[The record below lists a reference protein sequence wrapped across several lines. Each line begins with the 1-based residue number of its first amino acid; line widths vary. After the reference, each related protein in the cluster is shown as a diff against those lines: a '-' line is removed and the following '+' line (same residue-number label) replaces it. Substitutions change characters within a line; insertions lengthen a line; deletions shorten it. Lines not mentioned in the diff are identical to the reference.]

1 MTGSDDEFDDF
12 LRRRRRFG
20 RPDDGL
26 EPPAELD
33 RLVLRQAR
41 EAIEAEKPHRVFRAP
56 AWGMP
61 VALAA
66 TLVLAFTIILHV
78 GAPVK
83 SRKAEV
89 TVQTISRTME
99 TPPAADAMAPAA
111 PEARAV
117 AAPEAPP
124 LAEQSADRRA
134 VVVDLGTSNAADP
147 GSASAS
153 APASASMEMARERRV
168 ERVADAARPA
178 AAPSF
183 ASDEEAARYSQPMG
197 ASNRTAAGD
206 TRSSTSVIID
216 GQRVDATSSGDL
228 RVEPAP
234 ASAKA
239 SAPAWRRDSRTW
251 LAEIERLRAAGDNA
265 RADAELAEYKREH
278 RAYAGAP
285 DR

>member
-1 MTGSDDEFDDF
+1 MTGGDEEFDDF

-78 GAPVK
+78 GGPVK
-83 SRKAEV
+83 PRKAEV
-89 TVQTISRTME
+89 TVQTISRTLE
-99 TPPAADAMAPAA
+99 TPAAADSMAPPAPEVRAA
-111 PEARAV
+111 PAPQAR
-117 AAPEAPP
+117 PP
-124 LAEQSADRRA
+124 AEQSADRGA
-134 VVVDLGTSNAADP
+134 VVVDLGTSNTADA
-147 GSASAS
+147 GS
-153 APASASMEMARERRV
+153 APASMDMARERRV
-168 ERVADAARPA
+168 EQVADAARPA
-178 AAPSF
+178 AAPPF
-183 ASDEEAARYSQPMG
+183 VSDDEAARYSQSMG

-216 GQRVDATSSGDL
+216 GQRVDATSSGEL

-234 ASAKA
+234 TSAKA
-239 SAPAWRRDSRTW
+239 TAPAWRRDSKTW

>member
-1 MTGSDDEFDDF
+1 MTGSDEEFEDF

-20 RPDDGL
+20 RPDDEL

-89 TVQTISRTME
+89 TVQTISRTIDA
-99 TPPAADAMAPAA
+99 PAAADAMAPSA

-117 AAPEAPP
+117 SAAEAPL
-124 LAEQSADRRA
+124 LAEQSADQGA
-134 VVVDLGTSNAADP
+134 VVVDLGTSNAA
-147 GSASAS
+147 GAES
-153 APASASMEMARERRV
+153 APASASLETARERRV
-168 ERVADAARPA
+168 EKVADAARPA

-183 ASDEEAARYSQPMG
+183 VSDDEAARYSQPMG
-197 ASNRTAAGD
+197 ASNRTVAGD
-206 TRSSTSVIID
+206 PRSSTNVIID
-216 GQRVDATSSGDL
+216 GQRVDATSTGDL
-228 RVEPAP
+228 RVEPAV

-239 SAPAWRRDSRTW
+239 TAPAWRRDSKTW

>member
-1 MTGSDDEFDDF
+1 MTGGDEEFDDF

-78 GAPVK
+78 GAPAK

-89 TVQTISRTME
+89 TVQTISRTIE
-99 TPPAADAMAPAA
+99 TPAAADAMAPAA
-111 PEARAV
+111 SEARAV
-117 AAPEAPP
+117 SPSEVPL
-124 LAEQSADRRA
+124 LAEQSADQGT
-134 VVVDLGTSNAADP
+134 VVVDLGASNTAEAE
-147 GSASAS
+147 S
-153 APASASMEMARERRV
+153 APASQEMARERRV
-168 ERVADAARPA
+168 EKMADAARPA
-178 AAPSF
+178 AAPAF
-183 ASDEEAARYSQPMG
+183 VSDDEAARYSQPMG
-197 ASNRTAAGD
+197 ASNRTVAGD
-206 TRSSTSVIID
+206 PRSSTNVIID
-216 GQRVDATSSGDL
+216 GQRVDATSTGDL
-228 RVEPAP
+228 RVEPAL

-239 SAPAWRRDSRTW
+239 SAPAWRRDSKTW

>member
-1 MTGSDDEFDDF
+1 MTGSDEDFDDF

-66 TLVLAFTIILHV
+66 TLVLGFTVFLHV

-83 SRKAEV
+83 PRKAEV
-89 TVQTISRTME
+89 TVQTIARTIE
-99 TPPAADAMAPAA
+99 TPAAADAMAPA

-117 AAPEAPP
+117 AAPAAAPL
-124 LAEQSADRRA
+124 LAEQSANGGA
-134 VVVDLGTSNAADP
+134 MVVDLG
-147 GSASAS
+147 ASTPAEAES
-153 APASASMEMARERRV
+153 APASPSMEMARERSAAK
-168 ERVADAARPA
+168 VADIARPT
-178 AAPSF
+178 AAPNF
-183 ASDEEAARYSQPMG
+183 VSDDEAARYSQPMG
-197 ASNRTAAGD
+197 ASNRAVAGD
-206 TRSSTSVIID
+206 PRSSTNVIID
-216 GQRVDATSSGDL
+216 GQRADVTTSGDL
-228 RVEPAP
+228 RVEPAL

-239 SAPAWRRDSRTW
+239 PAPAWRRDSRSW